1 MSTATDESPEHRVGK
16 LLAGKWRVERLLG
29 VGSVASAYAAIDE
42 ATGARVALKVIHPEL
57 LEDAAVRARFLREAR
72 LAGSVEHPGIVRV
85 HDDGVAEDGAPFL
98 AMEFLD
104 GETIDAR
111 MRRKGGKLP
120 VREALWVADAVLDT
134 LGAAHAM
141 GLVHRDIRVE
151 NVFLTSD
158 HAIKVL
164 DFAVARVR
172 RAAERRATS
181 ATAMA
186 SRADATATSDDADRV
201 EDDLWAVGAAM
212 FTMITG
218 EPVLE
223 GQLRE
228 DLVHSTE
235 TVEMPLLAA
244 TAPHAPAD
252 VASLVDRSLSL
263 KAGRAWT
270 DAASM
275 QRSVRDVIEIVK
287 TRASHNPHVASPF
300 SAPMRATPRR
310 AISAEAP
317 SQGGL
322 PIDVKIPRATAVPG
336 DVRLPG
342 MEGSTSSLAG
352 TVSLRLAATVIAA
365 AVVVGGALAWF
376 LGR

>member
-1 MSTATDESPEHRVGK
+1 MSPGKSSVDESPEHRIGQ

-42 ATGARVALKVIHPEL
+42 SSGARVAIKVMHPEL
-57 LEDAAVRARFLREAR
+57 FEDEAVRARFLREAR
-72 LAGSVEHPGIVRV
+72 LAGSIEHPGVVRV
-85 HDDGVAEDGAPFL
+85 HADGTADDGAPFL
-98 AMEFLD
+98 VMEFLD
-104 GETIDAR
+104 GQTIDAR

-120 VREALWVADAVLDT
+120 VREALWIADAVLDT

-141 GLVHRDIRVE
+141 GLVHRDVRVE

-158 HAIKVL
+158 HVVKVL

-172 RAAERRATS
+172 RAAERRAIAS
-181 ATAMA
+181 GDDAATAN
-186 SRADATATSDDADRV
+186 DDKDRV

-228 DLVHSTE
+228 DLVHSTS
-235 TVEMPLLAA
+235 TVEMPMLEA
-244 TAPHAPAD
+244 TAPHVPAD
-252 VASLVDRSLSL
+252 VATLVGRSLSL
-263 KAGRAWT
+263 IPGRAWT

-275 QRSVRDVIEIVK
+275 QRSVRDVIDIVK

-317 SQGGL
+317 AQGT
-322 PIDVKIPRATAVPG
+322 PISVRIPKTSAVPN

-352 TVSLRLAATVIAA
+352 TVSLRSAAIVIVA